1 MDIRRLKLFN
11 SRNAAML
18 TNDLVQLVVED
29 QGGMVLE
36 FSAKI
41 ANGGRI
47 NPHAIPSYRGTG
59 SSVYSDENSEFW
71 QNNPT
76 LYQQAGSYLVFPKE
90 DEHSTAASYWMVE
103 QYGTDSEF
111 GGVWLTSRMRNR
123 LEGWQVRK
131 LDLLLP
137 NQPVHYT
144 AYSFTNNAPEALEA
158 TIQSRTL
165 LGPPFLEQGCVVNT
179 NAEGFE
185 SFPIPNTVSRIPE
198 GQFNDWKKVQ
208 TKESGALDL
217 SEIPHPTNTVD
228 FIKAKLNQGASIG
241 YTSLIN
247 PRMQMA
253 YVNFFPSKPSDEDE
267 LVFTHSSFLYQ
278 LGGMSQTPYALYDGG
293 LDQQYM
299 IELGEEL
306 TTTLESHQTKMLF
319 HARSFSPYDNARL
332 GGNFHSLEQ
341 NQEGILLKRTKTT
354 ALIPADPTFQAV
366 RTLAK
371 RFFEE

>member
-11 SRNAAML
+11 SRNAALL

-41 ANGGRI
+41 ANGGRV
-47 NPHAIPSYRGTG
+47 NPHAIPSHRGTG
-59 SSVYSDENSEFW
+59 SSVYSDENGEFW

-76 LYQQAGSYLVFPKE
+76 LYQQAGSYLVFPRE
-90 DEHSTAASYWMVE
+90 DEHSTAASYWLVE
-103 QYGTDSEF
+103 QYGTDPEF

-123 LEGWQVRK
+123 LEGWQIRK

-144 AYSFTNNAPEALEA
+144 AYQVTNKAPESLQA
-158 TIQSRTL
+158 TAQHRTL

-179 NAEGFE
+179 NAESFE
-185 SFPIPNTVSRIPE
+185 SFPIPNTQSRIPA
-198 GQFNDWKKVQ
+198 GQFNDWKKIQ
-208 TKESGALDL
+208 TRENGLLDL
-217 SEIPHPTNTVD
+217 TEIPKVTNTVD
-228 FIKAKLNQGASIG
+228 FIKAALNQDAPLGF
-241 YTSLIN
+241 TSMIN

-253 YVNFFPSKPSDEDE
+253 YVTFFPSKPEDEDE
-267 LVFTHSSFLYQ
+267 LVFTHTSFLYQ
-278 LGGMSQTPYALYDGG
+278 LGGMSQPPYALYAGG
-293 LDQQYM
+293 LDQQYTV
-299 IELGEEL
+299 ELGEEL
-306 TTTLESHQTKMLF
+306 STTLEPLQTRIFF
-319 HARSFSPYDNARL
+319 HARAFAPYENARL

-341 NQEGILLKRTKTT
+341 TLEGILLKRTKTT
-354 ALIPADPTFQAV
+354 ALIPADPSFHAA

-371 RFFEE
+371 RLF